1 MQRPVRGSGQ
11 VASVSELAEMPAA
24 TRAGTRDGTPPVVA
38 LRDVAMR
45 YQAREGATT
54 NALEGIDVSLR
65 QGEFVS
71 ILGPSGCGKT
81 TLLRIAAGLV
91 VPSSGQ
97 VIHGGQPANGPYEG
111 LGLVFQS
118 PVLLPWLSVLDNV
131 LLPVRVL
138 KRPVKQYRA
147 RAHELLAMTG
157 LTGFEGRYPW
167 ELSGGMQQRVA
178 LARAVIHDPKLLMMD
193 EPFGALDAL
202 TRETMNAELQ
212 ALWLATGKSV
222 MFVTHSIVES
232 VFLSDRIL
240 VMSPRPG
247 RIIREVSVDAP
258 RPRTYDMVGSGKLAE
273 LASQLRAVLGRSE

>member
-1 MQRPVRGSGQ
+1 
-11 VASVSELAEMPAA
+11 
-24 TRAGTRDGTPPVVA
+24 
-38 LRDVAMR
+38 MR
-45 YQAREGATT
+45 YQAREGSTT
-54 NALEGIDVSLR
+54 NALENIDLALA
-65 QGEFVS
+65 QGEFLS

-91 VPSSGQ
+91 APSAGQ
-97 VIHGGQPANGPYEG
+97 VLHGGAAAQGPYDG

-118 PVLLPWLSVLDNV
+118 PVLLPWLSVIDNV

-138 KRPVKQYRA
+138 RRPLRQYRT
-147 RAHELLAMTG
+147 RALELLAMTG
-157 LTGFEGRYPW
+157 LSGFEGRYPW

-178 LARAVIHDPKLLMMD
+178 LARAVIHDPKLLVMD

-212 ALWLATGKSV
+212 SLWLATGKSV
-222 MFVTHSIVES
+222 IFVTHSIIEA

-247 RIIREVSVDAP
+247 RIIAEVLVDAV
-258 RPRTYDMVGSGKLAE
+258 RPRTYDMTGSGALAA
-273 LASQLRAVLGRSE
+273 LASNIRGILGRSE